1 MTKGFNCIT
10 EAQIAWNESRDTSR
24 ITVLCRKIMKVC
36 NGTQGNIYLGI
47 DDRELYETELQGMKD
62 IKCNKKRINSAGVIK
77 EEIYKY

>member
-1 MTKGFNCIT
+1 
-10 EAQIAWNESRDTSR
+10 
-24 ITVLCRKIMKVC
+24 MKVC